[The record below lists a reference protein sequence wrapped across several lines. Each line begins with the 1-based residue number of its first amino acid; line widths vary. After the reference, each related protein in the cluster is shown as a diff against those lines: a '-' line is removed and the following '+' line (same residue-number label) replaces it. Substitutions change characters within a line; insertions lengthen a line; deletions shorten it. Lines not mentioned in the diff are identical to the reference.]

1 MIWCILL
8 VCTLGLGVVSGDP
21 IVLNTTVAATNI
33 ESTIGTPAL
42 LVDPT
47 LISSQNTTDG
57 QYEVSLLTYFFFFI
71 KLHSHKNKWKRKE
84 IDEIYLMGRLF

>member
-1 MIWCILL
+1 MNSLKRKKNSIMIWCILL
-8 VCTLGLGVVSGDP
+8 VCTFGLGVVSCDP
-21 IVLNTTVAATNI
+21 IVLNTTSAAANI

-57 QYEVSLLTYFFFFI
+57 QYEVSFFVVYF
-71 KLHSHKNKWKRKE
+71 LH
-84 IDEIYLMGRLF
+84 

>member
-1 MIWCILL
+1 MCAFYLSLTMIWCTILIGTF
-8 VCTLGLGVVSGDP
+8 CLGVASGDP

-57 QYEVSLLTYFFFFI
+57 QYEVSFSCNFFFVFI
-71 KLHSHKNKWKRKE
+71 FEKMHSQTN
-84 IDEIYLMGRLF
+84 

>member
-1 MIWCILL
+1 MLVCILFEIEIMIWCTLL
-8 VCTLGLGVVSGDP
+8 VCTFGLAVVSGDP

-57 QYEVSLLTYFFFFI
+57 QYEVSVFFVIFYF
-71 KLHSHKNKWKRKE
+71 S
-84 IDEIYLMGRLF
+84 

>member
-1 MIWCILL
+1 MCVCILFEIEIMIWFTFL
-8 VCTLGLGVVSGDP
+8 VCTFGLAIVSGDP

-33 ESTIGTPAL
+33 ESTIGTPAF

-57 QYEVSLLTYFFFFI
+57 QYEVSVLLFSYYF
-71 KLHSHKNKWKRKE
+71 LLWLSS
-84 IDEIYLMGRLF
+84 